1 MVTSTAPPDPPKL
14 KLASISPDGI
24 EITWQFPQQ
33 FGDAL
38 VSGFQLIK
46 DGKCFGNIIPFDV
59 NTYTITGVEVGET
72 VNLQMISL
80 TNHPIAKY
88 TPLHDHPNYTMD
100 QPQRED
106 LLNGNSQLKFKPNRL
121 RGAVIHND
129 YPACKPGPI
138 LCVQYTGLV
147 KPAVRVWN
155 EKVTG
160 YSAMV
165 FFQTS
170 KCAFLAI

>member
-1 MVTSTAPPDPPKL
+1 M
-14 KLASISPDGI
+14 
-24 EITWQFPQQ
+24 
-33 FGDAL
+33 
-38 VSGFQLIK
+38 IK
-46 DGKCFGNIIPFDV
+46 DGKCFGNLIPHDV
-59 NTYTITGVEVGET
+59 NTYTVTGVEIGET

-80 TNHPIAKY
+80 TNHPVAKY

-106 LLNGNSQLKFKPNRL
+106 LINGNQPIKNRLKPNRL
-121 RGAVIHND
+121 RGSVLNTD

-138 LCVQYTGLV
+138 LCVQYTGIV
-147 KPAVRVWN
+147 KPATRVWS

-160 YSAMV
+160 YSAIV

-170 KCAFLAI
+170 NFLIYFTFYNTHTSSI